1 MHESIGMGCC
11 LYAILGQMAMN
22 TEELNRKFGNEYQ
35 DEGGREM
42 LG

>member
-1 MHESIGMGCC
+1 MECC
-11 LYAILGQMAMN
+11 LYVILGQMAINMAIN
-22 TEELNRKFGNEYQ
+22 TEELNGKFGDEYQ